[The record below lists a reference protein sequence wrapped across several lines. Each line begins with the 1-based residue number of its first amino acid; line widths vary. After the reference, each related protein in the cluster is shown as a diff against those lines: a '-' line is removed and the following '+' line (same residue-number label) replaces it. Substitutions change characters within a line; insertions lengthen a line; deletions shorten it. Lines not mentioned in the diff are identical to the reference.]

1 MNTAVALSVGA
12 ELVVGAATALVAC
25 VAWRYRQR
33 PAGFSLFVM
42 GVVGT
47 VYTATT
53 VAETLI
59 TDPLVWEIVVGLQYP
74 LTAIVAVMS
83 VSVATE
89 LIPSHTNHRQT
100 VRWLVV
106 GVVVPSTVLAMTNPV
121 HGLLIAG
128 PKETAEGLL
137 VVDIGPLFWV
147 HTIVLLAVILSSVGL
162 LAVALAEASGI
173 YRQQLL
179 AVMLGLSIGI
189 VFFSWEAV
197 APIHPAFRLTS
208 VGVVG
213 WCAATLVG
221 VMRVDL
227 LKTAPVA
234 RKTLVES
241 MDDAVIALDDTGR
254 VVDINPAAQ
263 EQFGID
269 SSVVGSPVRDAFRE
283 FPSVPSAI
291 KDGQTEQGITVE
303 RDGQK
308 RHYQVKQSPIET
320 TIPRAG
326 SARSSQRQFGC
337 TVVIREITEQKR
349 RKDELARQNKRL
361 DKFVSVVSH
370 DLRNPLNVASGRL
383 ELAREEHHSEH
394 LEAVAES
401 HARMEQLI
409 EDLLD
414 LARNGQSL
422 DEVEPLELASLVEEC
437 WSTVETE
444 SAALQIE
451 TDRTLVADRARLRQL
466 FENLFRN
473 AVEHGGSDVTVTVGD
488 IEDGFYVADDGPGIP
503 PERREAVF
511 EAGYSTNP
519 DGTGFGLRIVGEVA
533 EAHGWEVRV
542 TDGTDGGA
550 RFEVTGVTDE
560 AE

>member
-1 MNTAVALSVGA
+1 MNAAVALSVGVEA
-12 ELVVGAATALVAC
+12 VVGVATALVAG
-25 VAWRYRQR
+25 VAWHYRQR

-53 VAETLI
+53 VAETLV

-89 LIPSHTNHRQT
+89 LIPSHTDHRQT

-106 GVVVPSTVLAMTNPV
+106 GVVVPSAVLAMTNPI

-128 PKETAEGLL
+128 PREVAEGLL
-137 VVDIGPLFWV
+137 VVVIGPLFWV

-179 AVMLGLSIGI
+179 AVMVGLSIGI
-189 VFFSWEAV
+189 VFFLWEAV

-208 VGVVG
+208 IGVVG

-221 VMRVDL
+221 VVRVDL

-241 MDDAVIALDDTGR
+241 MDDAVVALDDTAR
-254 VVDINPAAQ
+254 VVDVNPAAR

-269 SSVVGSPVRDAFRE
+269 PSVVGSPVRDAFAE
-283 FPSVPSAI
+283 YPSVLSAI
-291 KDGQTEQGITVE
+291 EDEQTEQDITVE
-303 RDGQK
+303 NDGQK
-308 RHYQVKQSPIET
+308 RYYQVKQSPIEAAV
-320 TIPRAG
+320 PRVD
-326 SARSSQRQFGC
+326 SASSSQRQFGC
-337 TVVIREITEQKR
+337 TVVIREITEQRR
-349 RKDELARQNKRL
+349 RKEELARQNERL
-361 DKFVSVVSH
+361 DEFVSVVSH

-383 ELAREEHHSEH
+383 ELAREEHDSEH

-422 DEVEPLELASLVEEC
+422 DEVEPLELSSFVEAC

-444 SAALQIE
+444 NATLQIE
-451 TDRTLVADRARLRQL
+451 TDRTLMADRGRLRQL
-466 FENLFRN
+466 VENLFRN
-473 AVEHGGSDVTVTVGD
+473 AVEHGGNNVTVTVGD
-488 IEDGFYVADDGPGIP
+488 LDSGFYIADDGPGIA
-503 PERREAVF
+503 PERREEVF
-511 EAGYSTNP
+511 ETGCSTNP
-519 DGTGFGLRIVGEVA
+519 DGTGLGLSIVANVA
-533 EAHGWEVRV
+533 AAHGWEVRV
-542 TDGTDGGA
+542 TDSIDGGA
-550 RFEVTGVTDE
+550 RFEVTEVTIAGE
-560 AE
+560 